1 MAVEPIRLLDEV
13 AAVAIAEAGLRGCGG
28 SGHGDDGDRQQT
40 YRNEVLHD
48 LLSPKRRLLFFSP
61 ELRATRFPRRSSVE
75 RRVHARSVALTE
87 EMREKQISM
96 NGR

>member
-1 MAVEPIRLLDEV
+1 MIFS
-13 AAVAIAEAGLRGCGG
+13 LRNVVC
-28 SGHGDDGDRQQT
+28 
-40 YRNEVLHD
+40 
-48 LLSPKRRLLFFSP
+48 FFSP

-75 RRVHARSVALTE
+75 RRMHARSVALTE